1 MERCLHDRYRECVV
15 ICYFAVMPLIS
26 KQKNHKL
33 TVTVSHADPHSTAWT
48 SIYKRDFLYGLL
60 EIFSMIYAFNLSY

>member
-1 MERCLHDRYRECVV
+1 M
-15 ICYFAVMPLIS
+15 
-26 KQKNHKL
+26 
-33 TVTVSHADPHSTAWT
+33 TVSHADPHSTART

>member
-33 TVTVSHADPHSTAWT
+33 TVTVSHATAWT

>member
-1 MERCLHDRYRECVV
+1 
-15 ICYFAVMPLIS
+15 MPLIS